1 MEENPNE
8 RNDLTRPNTGSS
20 DNKILIT
27 NECSDISSLDWIEG
41 SEPVEI
47 EDNQPPIEVS
57 NIYAS
62 NVSKNSLILNW
73 TASPSSD
80 LKQYNVYEKGNF
92 LGYTSKTSFYVSSLN
107 AGLTYTF
114 TIKSVDDSNNESV
127 GESLTVTTLPLEYYL
142 KMSGV
147 DSYFVAP
154 SSLPTYNKVV
164 FEGLISEKNNAD
176 TFYKG
181 RTGYS
186 IMSGAKRNITKIE
199 VNDVELNGNLG
210 NVVPIGEDNKITHF
224 LTELDS
230 GRFTLFGENSSNSI
244 PGYIYRIAV
253 YFNDLLIAYYD
264 TSNGNVLDQSGNG
277 HHASINGSHDYVEID

>member
-1 MEENPNE
+1 MGNKKQKN
-8 RNDLTRPNTGSS
+8 NLSHSNTDHS
-20 DNKILIT
+20 DDMILIT
-27 NECSDISSLDWIEG
+27 NECSDISALDWIEG

-47 EDNQPPIEVS
+47 EDNQPPIEAS

-80 LKQYNVYEKGNF
+80 LKQYNVYEEGNF
-92 LGYTSKTSFYVSSLN
+92 LGYTPDTNFYVSSLN
-107 AGLTYTF
+107 AGITYTF
-114 TIKSVDDSNNESV
+114 TIKTVDDSDNESV
-127 GESLTVTTLPLEYYL
+127 GKSLTVTTLPLEYYL

-164 FEGLISEKNNAD
+164 FEGLIAAKNNAD

-181 RTGYS
+181 RNGYS
-186 IMSGAKRNITKIE
+186 VMSGAKRNIAKIE
-199 VNDVELNGNLG
+199 VNDVEISRNLG
-210 NVVPIGEDNKITHF
+210 NVVPIGEDSKVTHF
-224 LTELDS
+224 LTALDS
-230 GRFTLFGENSSNSI
+230 GSFTLFGENSSNSI
-244 PGYIYRIAV
+244 PGNIYRIAI

-277 HHASINGSHDYVEID
+277 HNASINGAHDYVEIE

>member
-1 MEENPNE
+1 M
-8 RNDLTRPNTGSS
+8 
-20 DNKILIT
+20 
-27 NECSDISSLDWIEG
+27 
-41 SEPVEI
+41 EI

-80 LKQYNVYEKGNF
+80 LKQYNVYEEGNF
-92 LGYTSKTSFYVSSLN
+92 LGYTSETSFYVSSLN
-107 AGLTYTF
+107 AGITYTF
-114 TIKSVDDSNNESV
+114 TIKSVDDSDNESV

-181 RTGYS
+181 RNGYS
-186 IMSGAKRNITKIE
+186 VMSGAKRNIAKIE
-199 VNDVELNGNLG
+199 VNDVEVNGNLG
-210 NVVPIGEDNKITHF
+210 NVVPIGEDNKVTHF

-244 PGYIYRIAV
+244 PGNIYRIAV
-253 YFNDLLIAYYD
+253 YLNDLLIAYYD

-277 HHASINGSHDYVEID
+277 HHASINGSHDYVEIE

>member
-1 MEENPNE
+1 M
-8 RNDLTRPNTGSS
+8 
-20 DNKILIT
+20 
-27 NECSDISSLDWIEG
+27 
-41 SEPVEI
+41 EI

-62 NVSKNSLILNW
+62 NLSKNSLILNW

-80 LKQYNVYEKGNF
+80 LKQYNVYEEGNF
-92 LGYTSKTSFYVSSLN
+92 LGYTSETSFYVSSLN

-154 SSLPTYNKVV
+154 SSLPTYNKIV

-181 RTGYS
+181 RNGYS
-186 IMSGAKRNITKIE
+186 VCQVQK
-199 VNDVELNGNLG
+199 
-210 NVVPIGEDNKITHF
+210 
-224 LTELDS
+224 
-230 GRFTLFGENSSNSI
+230 
-244 PGYIYRIAV
+244 
-253 YFNDLLIAYYD
+253 
-264 TSNGNVLDQSGNG
+264 
-277 HHASINGSHDYVEID
+277 EISLKLK